1 MVKVIGILL
10 VIVVV
15 VLIDVPTM
23 WKNKQKKELIVYSVL
38 LSIGVTLLILLAVG
52 IKIPSPVD
60 LFTITEKSFESLVK

>member
-10 VIVVV
+10 VIVV

-60 LFTITEKSFESLVK
+60 LFTIMEKSFENIFK